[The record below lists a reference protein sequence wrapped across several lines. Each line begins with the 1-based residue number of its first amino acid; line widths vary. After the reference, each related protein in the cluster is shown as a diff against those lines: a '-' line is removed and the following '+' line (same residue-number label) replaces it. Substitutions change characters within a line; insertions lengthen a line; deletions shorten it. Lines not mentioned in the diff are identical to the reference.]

1 MNPARCVTTL
11 LRPCLL
17 LLLAGLAAGVPA
29 ETLTAGGTGS
39 ALEALRRLGSAFAKK
54 EPGFVLSVLPSL
66 GTGGAIKGLG
76 AKSLDLGASSRPLKD
91 SEKALGMNALVC
103 AQTPVVLATSRRSE
117 QTVSSQQL
125 EEIYSGRLARWGD
138 ASLLRLV
145 LRPLSETDNQLLMTL
160 SPGLKAALE
169 AAAAREGL
177 ATAVTDQDAADLLER
192 LPGSLGTSTLALIL
206 SEARPLQVL
215 SLNGVAPWVKDGVN
229 PAYPLLKPLYLVLRD
244 DAKPTTRRF
253 VAFIQSSEGRSI
265 LAKIGY
271 SHARP

>member
-1 MNPARCVTTL
+1 MNPARCVKSHF
-11 LRPCLL
+11 RPCLL
-17 LLLAGLAAGVPA
+17 VFFLTLAASVCA

-39 ALEALRRLGSAFAKK
+39 ALESLRRLGSAFAKK

-91 SEKALGMNALVC
+91 SEKALGLNAIAC
-103 AQTPVVLATSRRSE
+103 AQTPVVLATNRRSE
-117 QTVSSQQL
+117 QATSTKQL
-125 EEIYSGRLARWGD
+125 EEIYSGKLARWSD

-145 LRPLSETDNQLLMTL
+145 LRPLSETDNQLLMGL
-160 SPGLKAALE
+160 APGLKSALE
-169 AAAAREGL
+169 AAATREGL
-177 ATAVTDQDAADLLER
+177 TTAVTDQDAADLLER

-215 SLNGVAPWVKDGVN
+215 SLNGVAPWLKGAVN

-244 DAKPTTRRF
+244 DAKPATRRF
-253 VAFIQSSEGRSI
+253 VAFIQSPEGRSI
-265 LAKIGY
+265 LEKIGY
-271 SHARP
+271 SHALR